1 MYGFFTSY
9 SSAIVT
15 VSRLQYIL
23 TNALAVLGF
32 GLLLVYFK
40 YTIKQTLIIALVVC
54 SVNVQLGPLIQQFW
68 YNVFINGFYAS
79 YGVPTA
85 SETPYLMIRDTP
97 TQNINSITLGFVRI
111 STYTSISLLVGL
123 SSVIGKI
130 GLFSTFIASILFNI
144 GWNLSYYLN
153 YMIYFQQTANSYT
166 FQIMDDFQGSRVFMF
181 GAGFGLAL
189 LLIYNKY
196 APARVPAA
204 QYSDTFS
211 SLFTLLGTAFV
222 ISLFYFVLDTYTQ
235 QSRLQSLLNIFFAF
249 SGSIVSSIAISCI
262 LDGVITLHNVNMSV
276 IAGALQISIIGGFI
290 KTPYVSILVG
300 AFAGIVTA
308 LASSFIHSKLNHT
321 KIRDS
326 KGVFVIYFIN
336 CLLCSYFICPIIIKA
351 YKNVG
356 ILADYND
363 GFHMVYTS
371 ISLGIGFLTGLL
383 AGIFRCCFN

>member
-1 MYGFFTSY
+1 M
-9 SSAIVT
+9 
-15 VSRLQYIL
+15 

-40 YTIKQTLIIALVVC
+40 YTIKQTLIIALLVC
-54 SVNVQLGPLIQQFW
+54 SVNAQLGPLIQQFW

-79 YGVPTA
+79 HGIPTA
-85 SETPYLMIRDTP
+85 ADTSYLLIRDTP
-97 TQNINSITLGFVRI
+97 IQNINSVTLGFVRI

-130 GLFSTFIASILFNI
+130 GLLNTFIASILFNI

-166 FQIMDDFQGSRVFMF
+166 FMIMDDFQGSRVFMF

-196 APARVPAA
+196 APKRVPAA

-235 QSRLQSLLNIFFAF
+235 QNKLQ
-249 SGSIVSSIAISCI
+249 
-262 LDGVITLHNVNMSV
+262 
-276 IAGALQISIIGGFI
+276 AL
-290 KTPYVSILVG
+290 
-300 AFAGIVTA
+300 
-308 LASSFIHSKLNHT
+308 
-321 KIRDS
+321 
-326 KGVFVIYFIN
+326 
-336 CLLCSYFICPIIIKA
+336 
-351 YKNVG
+351 
-356 ILADYND
+356 
-363 GFHMVYTS
+363 
-371 ISLGIGFLTGLL
+371 
-383 AGIFRCCFN
+383 